1 MSGRRSSGA
10 GGYRWAVLAAGT
22 AGATAYS
29 AVLLG
34 PPVLAPTLQDEF
46 GLTLTEVGITLASV
60 WIGPIFTLLLWGLAA
75 DRFGERWSL
84 TAGLAVMGLL
94 VAAVAAVDD
103 FVALVLLLALA
114 SAAGSSVNSASGRA
128 VMQWFPAEE
137 RGFALGLRQASLPLG
152 GALAAV
158 TLPLIVDATSLDGA
172 FVSLSVV
179 CFAAAVAG
187 SLVIRDRPGATTRV
201 EAAPWTLRDRRLW
214 VLSGGSG
221 LYLMA
226 QIAMAGFLVLFL
238 HDARGLSNG
247 EAAAVLAVAQIFAIG
262 LRIAAGRWSDRA
274 GTRVRP
280 LRLVGLAIF
289 AGVVLTVLLV
299 DAPLAVLVP
308 AVVAATALSMTW
320 NGLSYTAAAELAGS
334 ARSGAAIGFQQTT
347 LSVVGFLAAPLF
359 ASLVDA
365 SSWRMGFAV
374 WATAPLAGWWLLGQ
388 LAPEHGRDRR
398 QREPSLREVGLT
410 RGQPLQRQPR
420 K

>member
-1 MSGRRSSGA
+1 
-10 GGYRWAVLAAGT
+10 
-22 AGATAYS
+22 
-29 AVLLG
+29 VLLSV
-34 PPVLAPTLQDEF
+34 PVLAPTLQEEF
-46 GLTLTEVGITLASV
+46 DLTLTEVGLALASV

-84 TAGLAVMGLL
+84 AAGLAGMGLL
-94 VAAVAAVDD
+94 VAGAAAVDD
-103 FVALVLLLALA
+103 FVALVLVLALA

-158 TLPLIVDATSLDGA
+158 TLPPIVSATSLDGGFLFLA
-172 FVSLSVV
+172 VL

-187 SLVIRDRPGATTRV
+187 ALVIRDRRTEPEEV

-247 EAAAVLAVAQIFAIG
+247 EAAAILAAAQVLAIG

-274 GTRVRP
+274 RARVRP

-289 AGVVLTVLLV
+289 AGVALTAVLVE
-299 DAPLAVLVP
+299 APLGVLVP
-308 AVVAATALSMTW
+308 ALVLATSLSMTW

-334 ARSGAAIGFQQTT
+334 GRSGAAIGFQQTT

-359 ASLVDA
+359 AALVDA
-365 SSWRMGFAV
+365 SSWRTGFAV
-374 WATAPLAGWWLLGQ
+374 WAAAPLAGWWLLGQ
-388 LAPEHGRDRR
+388 LAPEDRGHSR
-398 QREPSLREVGLT
+398 EREPGLAEAGLPG
-410 RGQPLQRQPR
+410 RQPLQRQAR

>member
-1 MSGRRSSGA
+1 MKSAGSSGSA
-10 GGYRWAVLAAGT
+10 YRWAVLAAGT

-29 AVLLG
+29 AVLLSM
-34 PPVLAPTLQDEF
+34 PVLAPTLRQEF
-46 GLTLTEVGITLASV
+46 DLTLTEVGIALASV

-84 TAGLAVMGLL
+84 AAGLAGMGLL
-94 VAAVAAVDD
+94 VAGAAAVDD

-128 VMQWFPAEE
+128 VMQWFPTEE

-158 TLPLIVDATSLDGA
+158 TLPPIVGATSLDGG
-172 FVSLSVV
+172 FRFLSVL
-179 CFAAAVAG
+179 CFGAAVAG
-187 SLVIRDRPGATTRV
+187 ALVIRDRRSEPEDV

-226 QIAMAGFLVLFL
+226 QIAMTGFMVLFL

-247 EAAAVLAVAQIFAIG
+247 EAGTVLAAAQVLAIG

-274 GTRVRP
+274 GARVRP

-289 AGVVLTVLLV
+289 AGVALAAALV
-299 DAPLAVLVP
+299 DAPLGVLLP
-308 AVVAATALSMTW
+308 ALVLATSLSMTW

-359 ASLVDA
+359 AALVDA
-365 SSWRMGFAV
+365 SSWRAGFAV
-374 WATAPLAGWWLLGQ
+374 WAAAPLAGWWLLGQ
-388 LAPEHGRDRR
+388 LSAEDRGHR
-398 QREPSLREVGLT
+398 RKREPRFVERGLAS
-410 RGQPLQRQPR
+410 RQPLERQTR
-420 K
+420 E

>member
-1 MSGRRSSGA
+1 
-10 GGYRWAVLAAGT
+10 VLAAGT

-29 AVLLG
+29 AVLLSV
-34 PPVLAPTLQDEF
+34 PVLAPTLQDEF
-46 GLTLTEVGITLASV
+46 GLTLTQVGIALASV

-84 TAGLAVMGLL
+84 TAGLAGMGLL
-94 VAAVAAVDD
+94 VAAAAAVGD
-103 FVALVLLLALA
+103 FVALVFLLALA

-158 TLPLIVDATSLDGA
+158 TLPPIVGATSLDGG
-172 FVSLSVV
+172 FLFLSAL
-179 CFAAAVAG
+179 CFTAAVAG
-187 SLVIRDRPGATTRV
+187 ALVIRDRRTEPEEV
-201 EAAPWTLRDRRLW
+201 DAAPWTLRDRRLW

-221 LYLMA
+221 FYLAA
-226 QIAMAGFLVLFL
+226 QIAMAGFMVLFL

-247 EAAAVLAVAQIFAIG
+247 EAGAALAAAQVLAIG

-274 GTRVRP
+274 RARVRP

-289 AGVVLTVLLV
+289 AGVALTAVLV
-299 DAPLAVLVP
+299 DAPLVVLVP
-308 AVVAATALSMTW
+308 ALVVATSLSMTW

-359 ASLVDA
+359 AALVDA
-365 SSWRMGFAV
+365 SSWRTGFAV
-374 WATAPLAGWWLLGQ
+374 WAAAPLAGWLLLGQ
-388 LAPEHGRDRR
+388 LTAEDRGHRRDR
-398 QREPSLREVGLT
+398 ETGLAEGGLAS
-410 RGQPLQRQPR
+410 RQPLQRQAR

>member
-1 MSGRRSSGA
+1 
-10 GGYRWAVLAAGT
+10 
-22 AGATAYS
+22 
-29 AVLLG
+29 
-34 PPVLAPTLQDEF
+34 VLAPTLQEEF
-46 GLTLTEVGITLASV
+46 DLTLTEVGIALASV

-84 TAGLAVMGLL
+84 VAGLAGMGAL
-94 VAAVAAVDD
+94 VAGAAAVGD

-158 TLPLIVDATSLDGA
+158 TLPPIVDASSLEGGFLFLA
-172 FVSLSVV
+172 VL
-179 CFAAAVAG
+179 CFAAALAG
-187 SLVIRDRPGATTRV
+187 GLVIRDRRV
-201 EAAPWTLRDRRLW
+201 EHEDVEVAPWTLRDRRLW

-226 QIAMAGFLVLFL
+226 QIAMTGFLVLFL

-247 EAAAVLAVAQIFAIG
+247 EAGAVLAAAQVLAIG

-274 GTRVRP
+274 RARVRP

-289 AGVVLTVLLV
+289 AGVAL
-299 DAPLAVLVP
+299 AAVLVP
-308 AVVAATALSMTW
+308 APLGVLIPALVLATSLSMTW

-359 ASLVDA
+359 AALVDA
-365 SSWRMGFAV
+365 SSWRTGFAV
-374 WATAPLAGWWLLGQ
+374 WAAAPLAGWWLLGQ
-388 LAPEHGRDRR
+388 LAPEDRGHSREREAGLAESGLPSR
-398 QREPSLREVGLT
+398 QS
-410 RGQPLQRQPR
+410 LQRQAR